1 LSPRRGPVPRY
12 VLLLVACIVSS
23 TGGVLLAVWL
33 HKPKWGGYGGA
44 LAVALSFLTLAVRED
59 LGDRVFRI
67 LARDRAHTTPP
78 SSTDLPGRIQRL
90 ETRQAALEASL
101 EQKSKETRRKNIML
115 AIGSVVGT
123 VFAALGEE
131 MVNWLIGIR

>member
-1 LSPRRGPVPRY
+1 VSPRRGPVPRY
-12 VLLLVACIVSS
+12 LLLLIACIVSS
-23 TGGVLLAVWL
+23 IGGVVLAVWL

-67 LARDRAHTTPP
+67 LARDHTGTAPP
-78 SSTDLPGRIQRL
+78 PATNLPARIARL

-101 EQKSKETRRKNIML
+101 EQKSRETRRQNIML

-131 MVNWLIGIR
+131 MVNWILGI

>member
-1 LSPRRGPVPRY
+1 VSRRSGPVPRY
-12 VLLLVACIVSS
+12 VLLLIACLVASV
-23 TGGVLLAVWL
+23 GGVVLSAWL
-33 HKPKWGGYGGA
+33 HQPKWGGYGGA
-44 LAVALSFLTLAVRED
+44 IAVALSFLTLAVRED

-78 SSTDLPGRIQRL
+78 AANDLPGRISRL

-101 EQKSKETRRKNIML
+101 EQKSKETRRQNVML

-131 MVNWLIGIR
+131 MVNWLIGR